1 MSFGAGIEDVT
12 LCLSVFILLHRLRR
26 KKVMTYIDVKINMW
40 LNPSIFTC
48 NDTKMNQN
56 LWDNFSCV
64 HGAIICCFYFCFQQL
79 EWIMLWQEIKLSELW
94 DPTWRSNAIKI
105 LKKIPENCIPK
116 FSSLHFMSTSS
127 KVRRRRKRERY
138 QEKRI
143 KSLKTP

>member
-40 LNPSIFTC
+40 LNPSIVTC
-48 NDTKMNQN
+48 NDTKMNQV

-79 EWIMLWQEIKLSELW
+79 EWIMLWQDIKFSELW
-94 DPTWRSNAIKI
+94 DPTWKSNANKI
-105 LKKIPENCIPK
+105 LKKSQKIA
-116 FSSLHFMSTSS
+116 SLSFLLYTSWVLHQRWGGEG
-127 KVRRRRKRERY
+127 KGKDTKRKE
-138 QEKRI
+138 
-143 KSLKTP
+143 